1 MDDRLAFFDFLSSID
16 KSASELSQD
25 DLKELAALSMQLDE
39 VLKLLNDPGYTPD
52 AGDLDRLAETVELRT
67 DEQEALIAR
76 LTDRFE
82 SGPNQ

>member
-1 MDDRLAFFDFLSSID
+1 
-16 KSASELSQD
+16 
-25 DLKELAALSMQLDE
+25 MQLDE
-39 VLKLLNDPGYTPD
+39 DLKLLKDPVYTPD

>member
-1 MDDRLAFFDFLSSID
+1 
-16 KSASELSQD
+16 
-25 DLKELAALSMQLDE
+25 MQLDE